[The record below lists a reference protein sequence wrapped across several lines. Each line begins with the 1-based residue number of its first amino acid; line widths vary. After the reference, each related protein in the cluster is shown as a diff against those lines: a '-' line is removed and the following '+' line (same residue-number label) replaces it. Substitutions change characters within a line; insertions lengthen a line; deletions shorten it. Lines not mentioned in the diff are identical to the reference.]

1 MSRRLFVAAFLV
13 AACSGAAAQS
23 VDREQLERRIA
34 AVETLIERS
43 SAAKQIDA
51 SGDARARAHR
61 DRARDI
67 HRRAA
72 QAMHA
77 GDLAAASRLLPEA
90 SLQMFEGVRLA
101 GAETVVAE
109 KRRADFDARLESV
122 KSLAAAQ
129 RRIALE
135 KKTIPGAAETTRTID
150 DLVAEAQRLAAGGDL
165 EAARG
170 TLDRAYLVA
179 KAAIGSMRSG
189 DTLVRSLD
197 FATKEEEYRYELDRN
212 DTHRMLLR
220 MLVADPAK
228 AERARPADARASAL
242 RAQAQAPAGP
252 RGDDAAVGHLEDST
266 RELVRAIRGA
276 GIYIPG

>member
-1 MSRRLFVAAFLV
+1 MKRILAAILFATLPVAA
-13 AACSGAAAQS
+13 QQ
-23 VDREQLERRIA
+23 VDREQLDRRMA

-43 SAAKQIDA
+43 SAAKQIES

-61 DRARDI
+61 DRAREI
-67 HRRAA
+67 HARAA
-72 QAMHA
+72 QALRA
-77 GDLAAASRLLPEA
+77 GDLATASRLLPEA

-101 GAETVVAE
+101 GADGVAAE
-109 KRRADFDARLESV
+109 KQRADYEARVESV

-135 KKTIPGAAETTRTID
+135 KQSVDGGAQTAKAIE
-150 DLVAEAQRLAAGGDL
+150 DLVAEAQRKAAAGDL
-165 EAARG
+165 AGART

-179 KAAIGSMRSG
+179 KAAIGSMRGG

-212 DTHRMLLR
+212 DTHQMLLGL
-220 MLVADPAK
+220 LVSDPAK
-228 AERARPADARASAL
+228 AARAQESSGRAKELRSRAEARASAG
-242 RAQAQAPAGP
+242 AFGE
-252 RGDDAAVGHLEDST
+252 AVGLLEDST